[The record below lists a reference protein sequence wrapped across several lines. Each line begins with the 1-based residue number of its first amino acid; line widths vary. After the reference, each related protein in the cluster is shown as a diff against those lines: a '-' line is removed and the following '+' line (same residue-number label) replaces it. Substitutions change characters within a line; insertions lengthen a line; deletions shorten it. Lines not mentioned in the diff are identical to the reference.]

1 VDQYTSLQSSLDLA
15 EESLRSEQRAFAAG
29 VGTSLEVVDAELA
42 RSRIQ
47 VERLNAQYDAV
58 VALARL
64 LEASGESGRL
74 LEYIGQ

>member
-1 VDQYTSLQSSLDLA
+1 
-15 EESLRSEQRAFAAG
+15 
-29 VGTSLEVVDAELA
+29 VDAELA

-64 LEASGESGRL
+64 LEASGESDRL
-74 LEYIGQ
+74 PEYIGQ